1 MSVQDIAAL
10 IMEKRKKERISQSEF
25 GRICGLS
32 AGTIGKLE
40 LAAVK
45 PDTETLIKLA
55 QGLKM
60 RPEELLRIYQGLPP
74 ESEKDNSHSLPYEIR
89 MIAAD
94 GDLDWRHLSQESKEA
109 ITNAIRLVAK
119 IEKERARNQGG
130 GGKRKPGDR

>member
-1 MSVQDIAAL
+1 MSVQDIASL
-10 IMEKRKKERISQSEF
+10 IMETRKKNRISQSEF
-25 GRICGLS
+25 GRICSLS

-55 QGLKM
+55 HGLKM

-74 ESEKDNSHSLPYEIR
+74 ESEKDNAHSLPYEIR

-94 GDLDWRHLSQESKEA
+94 GDLDWRHLSPESREA
-109 ITNAIRLVAK
+109 ITSAIRLVAR
-119 IEKERARNQGG
+119 IEKERAKHQLPA
-130 GGKRKPGDR
+130 GGKRH

>member
-1 MSVQDIAAL
+1 MSVQDIANL
-10 IMEKRKKERISQSEF
+10 IIEKRKKERISQSEF

-55 QGLKM
+55 KGLKM

-74 ESEKDNSHSLPYEIR
+74 QDSEETAQVLPYEIR
-89 MIAAD
+89 MVAAE
-94 GDLDWRHLSQESKEA
+94 GDLDWRQMSEEGKEA
-109 ITNAIRLVAK
+109 IRSAIRLVAK
-119 IEKERARNQGG
+119 VEKERTRPLSKSG
-130 GGKRKPGDR
+130 R